1 MKNSMEVPQTTKN
14 RVAIWPSAP
23 TPGHISG
30 QNYYSKRYM
39 YPHVHRSAIHNS
51 QDMET
56 TSMSTDR
63 WMDKEDVVHIY
74 NEIVLSYKKE
84 WNNAICSNM
93 GGPRDY
99 HTKWSKSNRE
109 RQISYD
115 IAYKQNLKKNEPTY
129 KMLTNQ
135 IQVSLFNY
143 SWLSFIIP
151 QCRMSSGKA
160 VYASF

>member
-1 MKNSMEVPQTTKN
+1 M
-14 RVAIWPSAP
+14 
-23 TPGHISG
+23 
-30 QNYYSKRYM
+30 
-39 YPHVHRSAIHNS
+39 
-51 QDMET
+51 
-56 TSMSTDR
+56 
-63 WMDKEDVVHIY
+63 VHIY